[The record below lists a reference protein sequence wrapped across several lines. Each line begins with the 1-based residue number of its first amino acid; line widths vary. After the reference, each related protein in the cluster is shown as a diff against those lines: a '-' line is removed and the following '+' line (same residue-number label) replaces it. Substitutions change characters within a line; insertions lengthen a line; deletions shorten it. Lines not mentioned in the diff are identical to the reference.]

1 MCRLSRILLVLP
13 GLIVAAVACGDL
25 SNPPVTRAVV
35 FADDETEALA
45 RRACMPCHSHETEW
59 EWYAYT
65 PGLSASL
72 AADVAAAREELNFST
87 WDLEQDADVDDIAEK
102 VLGREMPP
110 ADFLFAH
117 PEADLSDEERQRL
130 VDGLRATFVA
140 DPPANADDDSAD
152 DDDGAED

>member
-1 MCRLSRILLVLP
+1 MRRPLLPLLLAAAAPVF
-13 GLIVAAVACGDL
+13 AAVACGDL
-25 SNPPVTRAVV
+25 SNPPITRAVV

-87 WDLEQDADVDDIAEK
+87 WDREQDADIDDIAEK
-102 VLGREMPP
+102 VLSREMPP

-117 PEADLSDEERQRL
+117 PEADLSDDERQRL
-130 VDGLRATFVA
+130 VDGLRATFIA
-140 DPPANADDDSAD
+140 DPPTGGDDVEEADDD
-152 DDDGAED
+152 

>member
-1 MCRLSRILLVLP
+1 MRRLPLPFLVAAAAFV
-13 GLIVAAVACGDL
+13 VAAVACGDL
-25 SNPPVTRAVV
+25 SNPPITRAVV

-87 WDLEQDADVDDIAEK
+87 WDREQDADIDDIAEK
-102 VLGREMPP
+102 VLSREMPP

-117 PEADLSDEERQRL
+117 PEADLSDDERQRL
-130 VDGLRATFVA
+130 VDGLRATFSA
-140 DPPANADDDSAD
+140 DPPTGGID
-152 DDDGAED
+152 AEAAEGD